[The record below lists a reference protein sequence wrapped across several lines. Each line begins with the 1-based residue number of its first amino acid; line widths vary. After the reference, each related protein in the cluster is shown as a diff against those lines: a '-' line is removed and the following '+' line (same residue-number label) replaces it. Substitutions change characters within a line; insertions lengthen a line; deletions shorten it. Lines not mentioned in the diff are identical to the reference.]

1 MLALLIATTIGAYA
15 APECEVAFEQRH

>member
-15 APECEVAFEQRH
+15 APECEVALEQRH